1 MKRLAVLLA
10 SLAACAASA
19 EDTDLG
25 RIALIDDLQTTT
37 QVVEKVTRSVIDQH
51 HHDVAVTNVTLQS
64 GEIVGGL
71 VIQATN
77 LVSVV
82 PVINTTAVVQVTAPF
97 AQGHY
102 TPNRYS
108 AIEIGDLWQ
117 ALFTH
122 RLQIGTAA
130 YFPSPSK
137 IRFTDGLTTNQYDAC
152 KTLQEYLDAADP
164 TTVGELLHGYVPC
177 VGDSAIDGSL
187 RVTGTLASEG
197 TLQIT
202 NANII
207 ARKFSVVDG
216 NLTAIGL
223 TLTNGFCRLQAA
235 DIERGASSPR
245 WHLKD
250 DGRDPYGN
258 ALTNFTFG
266 GSWQSPKGNIKSYI
280 DTTINNKGENIKMQ
294 LEAEVEDI
302 ASTVIGGAIDR
313 GPGGGTV
320 WNAKNHRT
328 ALLDDS
334 TFPNGGKFYFPHY
347 VHTGEAALAN
357 PIHFDVVLNY
367 AGEVP
372 YTNFGVYAPDTDV
385 GWRVLAPNPDVYVFS
400 NGGHPVKLEF
410 RQISTNTLTVT
421 RQDFYIDKSPV
432 GEGSNAF
439 EN

>member
-1 MKRLAVLLA
+1 MKHLSAILALLA
-10 SLAACAASA
+10 LPTLA
-19 EDTDLG
+19 DDIDIG
-25 RIALIDDLQTTT
+25 RIALVDDLHTTT

-51 HHDVAVTNVTLQS
+51 HHDVAVTNVTLAS

-71 VIQATN
+71 VINTTN
-77 LVSVV
+77 LVAII
-82 PVINTTAVVQVTAPF
+82 PVLGTTAVVQVTAPY

-102 TPNRYS
+102 TPNRFS

-117 ALFTH
+117 MVFVQ
-122 RLQIGTAA
+122 RLQVGTAV
-130 YFPSPSK
+130 YFPNPSMV
-137 IRFTDGLTTNQYDAC
+137 RFTDGLTTNQYDTC
-152 KTLQEYLDAADP
+152 KSLQDYLDAADP

-197 TLQIT
+197 TIQIT

-207 ARKFSVVDG
+207 AKKFSVVDG

-235 DIERGASSPR
+235 DIERGASTPR
-245 WHLKD
+245 LHITDYGD
-250 DGRDPYGN
+250 DSVWGLCLSN
-258 ALTNFTFG
+258 VTWG
-266 GSWQSPKGNIKSYI
+266 GSWNAPRGNLREVLDRIVARDTGRIKV
-280 DTTINNKGENIKMQ
+280 E
-294 LEAEVEDI
+294 LETEIEDI
-302 ASTVIGGAIDR
+302 ASGIIGSAIDR
-313 GPGGGTV
+313 LSGAGTV

-328 ALLDDS
+328 AVLDDA

-372 YTNFGVYAPDTDV
+372 YTDFGVYAPDTDV
-385 GWRVLAPNPDVYVFS
+385 GWRVLAPTPDVYVFS

>member
-1 MKRLAVLLA
+1 MKHLSAILALLA
-10 SLAACAASA
+10 LPTLA
-19 EDTDLG
+19 DDIDIG
-25 RIALIDDLQTTT
+25 RIALVDDLHTTT
-37 QVVEKVTRSVIDQH
+37 QVVEKVERSVIDQH

-197 TLQIT
+197 TIQIT

-207 ARKFSVVDG
+207 AKKFSVVDG

-235 DIERGASSPR
+235 DIERGASTPR
-245 WHLKD
+245 LHITDYGD
-250 DGRDPYGN
+250 DSVWGLCLSN
-258 ALTNFTFG
+258 LTWG
-266 GSWQSPKGNIKSYI
+266 GSWNAPRGNLREVLDRIVARDTGRIKVEL
-280 DTTINNKGENIKMQ
+280 ENEI
-294 LEAEVEDI
+294 EDI
-302 ASTVIGGAIDR
+302 ASGIIGSAIDR
-313 GPGGGTV
+313 SSGVGTV

-334 TFPNGGKFYFPHY
+334 TFPNGGKLYFPHY
-347 VHTGEAALAN
+347 VHTGEAALVN

-367 AGEVP
+367 AGAAP
-372 YTNFGVYAPDTDV
+372 HIDFGVYSPEGDV
-385 GWRVLAPNPDVYVFS
+385 GWRVMAQTPDAYVF
-400 NGGHPVKLEF
+400 NPGTLCRIEF
-410 RQISTNTLTVT
+410 RQVSTNTLTVT
-421 RQDFYIDKSPV
+421 RYGYYTDVSPA
-432 GEGSNAF
+432 GEGASN
-439 EN
+439 E

>member
-1 MKRLAVLLA
+1 MKHLSAILALLA
-10 SLAACAASA
+10 LPTLA
-19 EDTDLG
+19 DDIDIG
-25 RIALIDDLQTTT
+25 RIALIYDLQTTT
-37 QVVEKVTRSVIDQH
+37 QVVEKVTHSIIDQH
-51 HHDVAVTNVTLQS
+51 HHDIAITNVTLQS

-71 VIQATN
+71 VINTTN
-77 LVSVV
+77 LVAII
-82 PVINTTAVVQVTAPF
+82 PILGTTAVVQVTAPY

-102 TPNRYS
+102 TPNRFS

-117 ALFTH
+117 MVFVQ
-122 RLQIGTAA
+122 RLQVGTAA
-130 YFPSPSK
+130 YFPNPSMV
-137 IRFTDGLTTNQYDAC
+137 RFTDGLTTNQYDTC
-152 KTLQEYLDAADP
+152 KSLQDYLDAADP
-164 TTVGELLHGYVPC
+164 TTVGALLHGYVPC

-207 ARKFSVVDG
+207 AKKFCVIDG

-235 DIERGASSPR
+235 DIERGASTPR
-245 WHLKD
+245 LHITDNGD
-250 DGRDPYGN
+250 DSVWGLCLSN
-258 ALTNFTFG
+258 VTWG
-266 GSWQSPKGNIKSYI
+266 GSWNAPRGNLREVLDRIVARDTGRIKAEL
-280 DTTINNKGENIKMQ
+280 EN
-294 LEAEVEDI
+294 EVSDI
-302 ASTVIGGAIDR
+302 ASTVIGAAIDR
-313 GPGGGTV
+313 SSGVGTV

>member
-1 MKRLAVLLA
+1 MKHLSAILALLA
-10 SLAACAASA
+10 LPTLA
-19 EDTDLG
+19 DDIDIG
-25 RIALIDDLQTTT
+25 RIALVDDLHTTT
-37 QVVEKVTRSVIDQH
+37 QVVEKVERSVVDQH

-197 TLQIT
+197 TIQIT

-207 ARKFSVVDG
+207 AKKFSVVDG

-235 DIERGASSPR
+235 DIERGASTPR
-245 WHLKD
+245 LHITDYGD
-250 DGRDPYGN
+250 DSVWGLCLSN
-258 ALTNFTFG
+258 VTWG
-266 GSWQSPKGNIKSYI
+266 GSWNAPRGNLREVLDRIVARDTGRIKAEL
-280 DTTINNKGENIKMQ
+280 EN
-294 LEAEVEDI
+294 EVSDI
-302 ASTVIGGAIDR
+302 ASTVIGAAIDR
-313 GPGGGTV
+313 SSGAGTV

-328 ALLDDS
+328 AVLDDS

-347 VHTGEAALAN
+347 VHTGEAALVN

-367 AGEVP
+367 AGAVP
-372 YTNFGVYAPDTDV
+372 AIDFGVYAPGEED
-385 GWRVLAPNPDVYVFS
+385 GWRVMAQTPDTYVF
-400 NGGHPVKLEF
+400 NPGTLCRIEF
-410 RQISTNTLTVT
+410 RQVSTNTLTVT
-421 RQDFYIDKSPV
+421 RYGYYTDVSPA
-432 GEGSNAF
+432 GEGASN
-439 EN
+439 E

>member
-1 MKRLAVLLA
+1 MKHLSAILALLA
-10 SLAACAASA
+10 LPTLA
-19 EDTDLG
+19 DDIDIG
-25 RIALIDDLQTTT
+25 RIALVDDLHTTT
-37 QVVEKVTRSVIDQH
+37 QVVEKVERSVIDQH

-102 TPNRYS
+102 TPNRFS

-152 KTLQEYLDAADP
+152 KSLQDYLDAADP

-197 TLQIT
+197 TIQIT

-207 ARKFSVVDG
+207 AKKFSVVDG

-235 DIERGASSPR
+235 DIARGASTPR
-245 WHLKD
+245 LHITD
-250 DGRDPYGN
+250 DGDDSVWGLCLSN
-258 ALTNFTFG
+258 VTWG
-266 GSWQSPKGNIKSYI
+266 GSWNAPRGNLREVLDRIVARDTGRIKAEL
-280 DTTINNKGENIKMQ
+280 EN
-294 LEAEVEDI
+294 EVSDI
-302 ASTVIGGAIDR
+302 ASTVIGAAIDR
-313 GPGGGTV
+313 SSGAGTV

-328 ALLDDS
+328 AVLDDS

-347 VHTGEAALAN
+347 VHTGEAALIN

-367 AGEVP
+367 AGAVP
-372 YTNFGVYAPDTDV
+372 AIDFGVYAPGEED
-385 GWRVLAPNPDVYVFS
+385 GWRVMAQTPDTYVF
-400 NGGHPVKLEF
+400 NPGTLCRIEF
-410 RQISTNTLTVT
+410 RQVSTNTLTVT
-421 RQDFYIDKSPV
+421 RYGYYTDVSPA
-432 GEGSNAF
+432 GEGASN
-439 EN
+439 E